1 MTSSIEQRVRQVMT
15 LVFNLPDGAVGGDA
29 SIMQTPGWDSLG
41 HANLMLAVEEE
52 FEVTLSPDEVV
63 DLQSLEDIVTFLEAK
78 K

>member
-1 MTSSIEQRVRQVMT
+1 MTSSIEQRVRQVMA
-15 LVFNLPDGAVGGDA
+15 LVFNLPDTEVGGDA

-63 DLQSLEDIVTFLEAK
+63 DLQSLEDIVTYLEAGK
-78 K
+78 

>member
-1 MTSSIEQRVRQVMT
+1 MTSSIEQRVRQVMA
-15 LVFNLPDGAVGGDA
+15 LVFNLPDAEVGGDA

-63 DLQSLEDIVTFLEAK
+63 DLQSLEDIVTYLEAGK
-78 K
+78 

>member
-15 LVFNLPDGAVGGDA
+15 LVFNLPDGAVGSDA
-29 SIMQTPGWDSLG
+29 SIMRTPGWDSLG

-63 DLQSLEDIVTFLEAK
+63 DLQSLADIVTFLETEK
-78 K
+78 